1 MKNWILL
8 TTFLVLGWS
17 LQAQS
22 QREELVDLLAQE
34 TCTCLEEKDPA
45 ELSAGNLEM
54 TVGLCILNSFSEHAD
69 DFPDLDL
76 DIGSTSAMEQLGEEI
91 GFRMFNYCPGIL
103 MQLATEGGL
112 LEEEGDEIQ
121 MVAPPPPPPPASMI
135 QATGTLERIDGKE
148 IATVILRNS
157 SGDRESF
164 IWLNAFPGAHV
175 LLGQQSQWE
184 GSSVT
189 IYAVEVELY
198 NPTKG
203 SYETYHQITE
213 LILLD

>member
-8 TTFLVLGWS
+8 TALLLLGWS

-45 ELSAGNLEM
+45 ELQAANLEM

-91 GFRMFNYCPGIL
+91 GFRMFNYCPAIL
-103 MQLATEGGL
+103 MQLATEGGM
-112 LEEEGDEIQ
+112 LEDDVDDID
-121 MVAPPPPPPPASMI
+121 MIAPPPPPPSMI
-135 QATGTLERIDGKE
+135 QTTGTLERIEGKE
-148 IATVILRNS
+148 LAMVVVRNS

-164 IWLNAFPGAHV
+164 LWLEPFPGSHV
-175 LLGQQSQWE
+175 LLGQQNQWE

-198 NPTKG
+198 NPTRG
-203 SYETYHQITE
+203 GYETYHQITE